1 MAETEILGTDHPQV
15 LDRAISV
22 LKGGGLVALP
32 TDTVYGIA
40 ADVWNGEAVSKL
52 YEVKSRSELKSI
64 PVLLHGEAAIKEVA
78 EDSSDSVFALA
89 AEFWPGPLT
98 IVVNRKRELPSEV
111 STTTTVGIRAPNH
124 ELALALLKIYGPLA
138 TTSANPSGQ
147 PSATT
152 ADQVIET
159 MGEKIDLIIDGGETA
174 GGTPSTVVDI
184 TLKPP
189 ALLREGPISLESVLR
204 VWKSY

>member
-40 ADVWNGEAVSKL
+40 ADAWNGKAVSKL

-64 PVLLHGEAAIKEVA
+64 PVLLHGEAAIIEVG
-78 EDSSDSVFALA
+78 EDSSGSVSALA

-111 STTTTVGIRAPNH
+111 STTATVGIRAPNH
-124 ELALALLKIYGPLA
+124 EFALALLKIYGPLA

-184 TLKPP
+184 TLNPP